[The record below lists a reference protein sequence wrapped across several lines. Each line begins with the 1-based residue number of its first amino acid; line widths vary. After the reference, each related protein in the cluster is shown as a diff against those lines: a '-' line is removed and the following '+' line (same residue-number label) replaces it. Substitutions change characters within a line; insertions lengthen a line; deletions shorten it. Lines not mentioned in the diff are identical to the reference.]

1 MCLKQS
7 HLELLD
13 LHFAAIIDDGDVL
26 HERPGSRV
34 CRERSLVAP
43 GLANEK
49 NAGTRRGSENVVCDA
64 SVLLNRS
71 GSQFL
76 GGGESIVETAFLGV
90 EEAVESKHGLSP
102 FDFMF
107 NT

>member
-1 MCLKQS
+1 M
-7 HLELLD
+7 
-13 LHFAAIIDDGDVL
+13 
-26 HERPGSRV
+26 

-43 GLANEK
+43 SLANEK

-64 SVLLNRS
+64 SVLLERS

-76 GGGESIVETAFLGV
+76 GGGESVVKTAFLGL
-90 EEAVESKHGLSP
+90 EEAVEPEPCLIP